1 MDSFSK
7 IIADA
12 FPAWRCANMHLN
24 APGQETADDQLIKY
38 LINSTWLN
46 LLISMEATKVHTLLL
61 HFCLVSVI

>member
-12 FPAWRCANMHLN
+12 FPAWHCANMHLN

-38 LINSTWLN
+38 LISSTWLN

-61 HFCLVSVI
+61 HFCLVFVI